1 LVLRL
6 LLEEYGRDLKSHFKE
21 RETLEGWNS
30 GIASFRRSPGQ
41 ANELDSA
48 LHQVAPSEENRMFG
62 QIASKCKKCKLIAAT
77 VRTLLIAA
85 TRNIL
90 PYVQPLYLWT
100 MSTTIRETRQHLLGR
115 ISGHSRKLA

>member
-41 ANELDSA
+41 QANELDSA
-48 LHQVAPSEENRMFG
+48 LRRVAPSQENQMFG
-62 QIASKCKKCKLIAAT
+62 
-77 VRTLLIAA
+77 
-85 TRNIL
+85 
-90 PYVQPLYLWT
+90 
-100 MSTTIRETRQHLLGR
+100 
-115 ISGHSRKLA
+115 